1 MKTGCSRSKV
11 LTFSIFAK
19 VEFENLE
26 RMLDPAAEYRELV
39 VDAFFAFISGLM
51 GVSPAM
57 ACAPARKRWTSLIIR
72 TNRNG
77 RIA

>member
-39 VDAFFAFISGLM
+39 SGLM